1 MKEWYLIGNNT
12 KPNMTGGYESDA
24 FNDFKDDAFSE
35 ALDSPLGKIVK
46 IYNSSMTECKTL
58 RCVIQDNTSNTQL
71 KSMERSILTT
81 IGTIKAG
88 MYVLFEDRY
97 WLITG

>member
-35 ALDSPLGKIVK
+35 VLDSPIGKIVK

-58 RCVIQDNTSNTQL
+58 RCVIQR
-71 KSMERSILTT
+71 M
-81 IGTIKAG
+81 
-88 MYVLFEDRY
+88 
-97 WLITG
+97 